1 MLIFPFASGWA
12 DWARLGWASG
22 VLNFDIDTI
31 VISLPVSSDKMS
43 VDTLSKNCVF
53 MTVSMSVLRP
63 PTGWLAVSAPWPGLC
78 LALLRATSEKR
89 ELLAQ
94 AGIDFGKNLTG
105 Y

>member
-1 MLIFPFASGWA
+1 MFTTRNTCAAGPGRAATGCLQKS
-12 DWARLGWASG
+12 
-22 VLNFDIDTI
+22 NH
-31 VISLPVSSDKMS
+31 SLAEKQTLVG
-43 VDTLSKNCVF
+43 TLSKFCVF
-53 MTVSMSVLRP
+53 ITVSMSVLRP

-89 ELLAQ
+89 ELLVQ

>member
-1 MLIFPFASGWA
+1 
-12 DWARLGWASG
+12 
-22 VLNFDIDTI
+22 
-31 VISLPVSSDKMS
+31 
-43 VDTLSKNCVF
+43 